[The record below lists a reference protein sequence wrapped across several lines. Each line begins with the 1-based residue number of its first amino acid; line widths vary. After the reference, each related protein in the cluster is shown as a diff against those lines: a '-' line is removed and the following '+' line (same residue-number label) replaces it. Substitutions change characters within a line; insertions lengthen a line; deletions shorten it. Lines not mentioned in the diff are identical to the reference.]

1 MTRLFWVRHG
11 PTHAKAM
18 VGWTDLPADLSDR
31 DAIARL
37 DAFLPRGAVILSSDL
52 SRAVTTAD
60 ALSPGRQRL
69 PHDPDLREIHFGA
82 WEGRRHDEV
91 STEAPDHIRSF
102 WETPGD
108 IRPPGGESWND
119 LTARITRATDRLL
132 ARHAGQDIVV
142 VAHFGA
148 ILAAV
153 QRARGCTTTEVFAHR
168 IEPLSVTTL
177 DIGESGWD
185 CGPVNHL
192 P

>member
-11 PTHAKAM
+11 PTHARTM

-31 DAIARL
+31 AAVARL

-52 SRAVTTAD
+52 SRAVATAD
-60 ALSPGRQRL
+60 ALCTGRDRL
-69 PHDPDLREIHFGA
+69 PHDPDLREIHFGT
-82 WEGRRHDEV
+82 WENRGHDEV
-91 STEAPDHIRSF
+91 SADAPDLVRSF

-119 LTARITRATDRLL
+119 LTARVTRATDRLL
-132 ARHAGQDIVV
+132 AAHSGRDIVV

-148 ILAAV
+148 ILAAF
-153 QRARGCTTTEVFAHR
+153 QSARACTTTEVLAHR
-168 IEPLSVTTL
+168 IEPLSVTPMQAGP
-177 DIGESGWD
+177 DGWT
-185 CGPVNHL
+185 CGPVSHL

>member
-11 PTHAKAM
+11 PTHARTM

-31 DAIARL
+31 AALARL

-52 SRAVTTAD
+52 SRAAATAD
-60 ALSPGRQRL
+60 ALGPDRQRL

-82 WEGRRHDEV
+82 WEGRSQDEI
-91 STEAPDHIRSF
+91 SAEAPDHIRSF

-119 LTARITRATDRLL
+119 LTTRITRATDRLL
-132 ARHAGQDIVV
+132 DRHAGRDIVV
-142 VAHFGA
+142 VSHFGA
-148 ILAAV
+148 ILSAI
-153 QRARGCTTTEVFAHR
+153 QRARACATTEVFAHR

-177 DIGESGWD
+177 EIGSAGWT
-185 CGPVNHL
+185 CGAVNQL

>member
-11 PTHAKAM
+11 PTHAKTM
-18 VGWTDLPADLSDR
+18 VGWTDLPADLSDH

-37 DAFLPRGAVILSSDL
+37 DDFLPRGAVVVSSDL
-52 SRAVTTAD
+52 SRAVATAD
-60 ALSPGRQRL
+60 ALGTGRDRL

-91 STEAPDHIRSF
+91 SAEAPDHIRSF
-102 WETPGD
+102 WEIPGD

-119 LTARITRATDRLL
+119 LTLRISRATDRLL
-132 ARHAGQDIVV
+132 THQTGRDIVV

-148 ILAAV
+148 ILAAI
-153 QRARGCTTTEVFAHR
+153 QRARACTTTEVFAHR
-168 IEPLSVTTL
+168 IEPLSVTVL
-177 DIGESGWD
+177 KAGRSGWS
-185 CGPVNHL
+185 CGQINHL

>member
-11 PTHAKAM
+11 PTHARTM

-31 DAIARL
+31 AALGRL
-37 DAFLPRGAVILSSDL
+37 DAALPRGAVILSSDL
-52 SRAVTTAD
+52 SRAVATAD
-60 ALSPGRQRL
+60 ALGQSRDRL

-82 WEGRRHDEV
+82 WENRSHDAI
-91 STEAPDHIRSF
+91 SAEAPDHVRSF

-108 IRPPGGESWND
+108 IRPPGGESWDD
-119 LTARITRATDRLL
+119 LSARVTRATDRLL
-132 ARHAGQDIVV
+132 AQHAGRDIVV

-153 QRARGCTTTEVFAHR
+153 QRARGCSATEVLAHR
-168 IEPLSVTTL
+168 IEPLSVTAL
-177 DIGESGWD
+177 DFGPGGWA

>member
-1 MTRLFWVRHG
+1 MTRMFWVRHG
-11 PTHAKAM
+11 PTHARTM

-31 DAIARL
+31 AALARL

-52 SRAVTTAD
+52 SRAAATAD
-60 ALSPGRQRL
+60 ALGPGRHRL

-82 WEGRRHDEV
+82 WEGRSHDEI
-91 STEAPDHIRSF
+91 SAEAPDHIRSF

-119 LTARITRATDRLL
+119 LTTRITRATDRLL
-132 ARHAGQDIVV
+132 DRHAGRDIVV

-148 ILAAV
+148 ILSAI
-153 QRARGCTTTEVFAHR
+153 QRARACATTEVFAHR

-177 DIGESGWD
+177 EIGSAGWT
-185 CGPVNHL
+185 CGAVNHL